1 MKKRELN
8 NTEETFQILET
19 RKKKNTCL
27 SVKLIIIVIT
37 LEIGATEVKQTW
49 EFVTQK
55 CQYCSLFLCAA
66 CYALAYVST

>member
-37 LEIGATEVKQTW
+37 LEIGATEVK
-49 EFVTQK
+49 
-55 CQYCSLFLCAA
+55 
-66 CYALAYVST
+66 